1 METQLLNL
9 IGLANRLRLPANWLK
24 QEADAGRLPCLKV
37 GRKRRFN
44 LTAVQAVLAKRAA
57 EEGVAHEEK

>member
-57 EEGVAHEEK
+57 EEGVAREK

>member
-57 EEGVAHEEK
+57 EEWVAREK